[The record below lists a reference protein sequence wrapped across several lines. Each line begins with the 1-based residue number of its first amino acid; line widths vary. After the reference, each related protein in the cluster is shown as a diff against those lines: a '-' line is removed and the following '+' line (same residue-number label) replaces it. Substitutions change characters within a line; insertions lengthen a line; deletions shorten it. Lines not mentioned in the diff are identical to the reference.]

1 MDRATPDIDG
11 SKAEGDIS
19 ITSSEIDSESPLARR
34 RDDQSGDSTTGQ
46 DNSPMATR
54 DLAKAGLSSLQC
66 SSSSSSPQ
74 TEKITSASV
83 LEPQAAH
90 KTRKTGKTCSE
101 DEDRLDSSSTNKH
114 GMRTDREE
122 AAATQQRNVPTM
134 SMAFSLGATTER
146 LSVLNDNRGDLMEE
160 KEGESDGRRMFRAKI
175 NPASNNQAEEE
186 LRKHIRYKVQ
196 LALHATE
203 SLRDAFVV

>member
-74 TEKITSASV
+74 TGKITSASV

-90 KTRKTGKTCSE
+90 KTRSE
-101 DEDRLDSSSTNKH
+101 DEDRLGSSSTNKH

-134 SMAFSLGATTER
+134 SMAFSLGAITER
-146 LSVLNDNRGDLMEE
+146 LSVVNDNGGDLMEE

-196 LALHATE
+196 LALHAAE